1 MSAGTRRFGKAFF
14 PYIERAPLDLR
25 ALLLL
30 TLALLVV
37 SAPLANRLVRSVS
50 SAMEDDGTRDISRS
64 RDGVTTQSVVRTR
77 LFVHQPLPVNQAD
90 RATLTLI
97 PGIGPK
103 LAEAIVCRRTES
115 GAFGQAEDLLHV
127 RGIGREHLHR
137 IQPWLSFE

>member
-1 MSAGTRRFGKAFF
+1 MSAGTRRFGKTFF

-25 ALLLL
+25 ALFLLA
-30 TLALLVV
+30 LALLVV
-37 SAPLANRLVRSVS
+37 SAPLANRLVQSVS
-50 SAMEDDGTRDISRS
+50 GAMEDDGTRDISRS
-64 RDGVTTQSVVRTR
+64 RDEMTTQSVRTR

-97 PGIGPK
+97 PGLGPK

-127 RGIGREHLHR
+127 RGIGREHLQR